1 MMMLHELKLYNT
13 ECTDYKS
20 KLRYANLHL
29 IFKKK
34 KVVRRFKKHY
44 KNRILWELF
53 HGSGFTGL
61 RLHIYPG
68 IILCELNPMPW

>member
-29 IFKKK
+29 IKKK
-34 KVVRRFKKHY
+34 KSCQKIQKT
-44 KNRILWELF
+44 L
-53 HGSGFTGL
+53 
-61 RLHIYPG
+61 
-68 IILCELNPMPW
+68 

>member
-34 KVVRRFKKHY
+34 KSCQKIQKT
-44 KNRILWELF
+44 L
-53 HGSGFTGL
+53 
-61 RLHIYPG
+61 
-68 IILCELNPMPW
+68 